1 MHRIYKELIPLEFE
15 PAEDKHLE
23 LVHPQAHITR
33 VKDTI
38 TNPKTP
44 HRDLLEPRKNT
55 FRF

>member
-1 MHRIYKELIPLEFE
+1 MYRIYKEIIPLEFE